1 MSEGIKISWNNASL
15 TLLPDKAIYWP
26 SQKVLFIAD
35 PHFGKAATFRKSGI
49 PIPEQGTR
57 DDCVRLSKLIEKT
70 RADSLVI
77 LGDFF
82 HARLG
87 KTQEIHDILLR
98 WRESFSELN
107 IHLIRGNH
115 DLNSGDPWHDLQI
128 KCHQDPFK
136 LFDLEC
142 RHIPISPSKEPYLA
156 GHIHPGFT
164 LKGKGKNRLR
174 AACFH
179 VNHSHIVLPAFG
191 SFTGL
196 KNIKPNKQKML
207 ELANSG
213 YITATD
219 LADYL
224 VKNYA
229 MPFRKAYQITAS
241 IVNYAEKNNKQLEEL
256 SIGEIKKIEPKLSND
271 ILKVFN
277 LKNSVNSKNS
287 YGGTSFGNI
296 KKMIKKYKKNK
307 K

>member
-70 RADSLVI
+70 RADTLVI

-82 HARLG
+82 HTRLG

-164 LKGKGKNRLR
+164 LKGKGKNRMR

-196 KNIKPNKQKML
+196 KNINPEPGDQIFLTNGEEIIKVPC
-207 ELANSG
+207 
-213 YITATD
+213 
-219 LADYL
+219 
-224 VKNYA
+224 
-229 MPFRKAYQITAS
+229 RK
-241 IVNYAEKNNKQLEEL
+241 
-256 SIGEIKKIEPKLSND
+256 
-271 ILKVFN
+271 
-277 LKNSVNSKNS
+277 
-287 YGGTSFGNI
+287 
-296 KKMIKKYKKNK
+296 
-307 K
+307 